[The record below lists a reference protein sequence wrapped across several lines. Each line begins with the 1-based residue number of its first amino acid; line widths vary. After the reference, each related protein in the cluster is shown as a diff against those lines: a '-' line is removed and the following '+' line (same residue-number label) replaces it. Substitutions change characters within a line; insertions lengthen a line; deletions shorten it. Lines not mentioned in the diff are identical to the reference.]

1 MTYSF
6 IQPRKKPIFTLFDKI
21 WLGLF
26 GFSISFILLVYFTYT
41 IKIALINSS
50 INDEKQQVIVLQN
63 QTKQNEMLYEILFDQ
78 SQIAKNFNTQNQIVK
93 ESLRNL
99 FDIIVKTDNITLE
112 SVEQDEYSLKLIG
125 VTPTREMFT
134 LLLETPLKSIF
145 DQSYTTYYHLDNGWY
160 RFVSISKQIPGVA
173 DER

>member
-26 GFSISFILLVYFTYT
+26 GFSILFILLIYFTYT

-50 INDEKQQVIVLQN
+50 IDDEKQQVIVLQN

-78 SQIAKNFNTQNQIVK
+78 SQIAKI
-93 ESLRNL
+93 L
-99 FDIIVKTDNITLE
+99 TLKIKL
-112 SVEQDEYSLKLIG
+112 LK
-125 VTPTREMFT
+125 
-134 LLLETPLKSIF
+134 K
-145 DQSYTTYYHLDNGWY
+145 
-160 RFVSISKQIPGVA
+160 A
-173 DER
+173 

>member
-6 IQPRKKPIFTLFDKI
+6 IQPRKKPVITLFDKI

-26 GFSISFILLVYFTYT
+26 GFSVIFILLIYFVYA

-50 INDEKQQVIVLQN
+50 IDNEKQEIITLQN
-63 QTKQNEMLYEILFDQ
+63 QTGENDKLYEILFDQ
-78 SQIAKNFNTQNQIVK
+78 SQIAKNFNTQNQIIK
-93 ESLRNL
+93 ESLKNL
-99 FDIIVKTDNITLE
+99 FDIIVKTDSITLE
-112 SVEQDEYSLKLIG
+112 SLEQEDYSLKLIG
-125 VTPTREMFT
+125 VTPTREMFA

-145 DQSYTTYYHLDNGWY
+145 DESNTSYYRLNNGWY
-160 RFVSISKQIPGVA
+160 RFVSISKQIPGVI

>member
-26 GFSISFILLVYFTYT
+26 SFSILFILLVYFIYA
-41 IKIALINSS
+41 IKITLINSS
-50 INDEKQQVIVLQN
+50 ISDEKQQVIALQN
-63 QTKQNEMLYEILFDQ
+63 KTKQNELLYEILFNQ
-78 SQIAKNFNTQNQIVK
+78 SQIAKNFKTQNQTIK

-99 FDIIVKTDNITLE
+99 FDLIVKTDSITLE
-112 SVEQDEYSLKLIG
+112 SMEQDEYSLKLIG
-125 VTPTREMFT
+125 ITPTREMFT

-145 DQSYTTYYHLDNGWY
+145 DQSHTTYYRLDNGWY

-173 DER
+173 NER